1 MIIIYDLQQSYTGR
15 QMTAQQRQLSGTD
28 QDGDNRG
35 PWAVS
40 IRPGRGGTLQHAQHS
55 GPRLLR
61 GTGAGERQLRS
72 TELHSS
78 SCCDSVGTSG
88 DRQAMQWE
96 AAFICLSPR
105 GQEETPRPPSKAWAL
120 VRRKR
125 SYQSPFLCCG
135 GAAAQP
141 ACVAPAS
148 PRAICQPPAPGTS
161 NLSDPTDRGDFKIG
175 EHQQHL
181 TTAEGNKTSC

>member
-1 MIIIYDLQQSYTGR
+1 MGTIGVHG
-15 QMTAQQRQLSGTD
+15 LSPSVLGEEA
-28 QDGDNRG
+28 
-35 PWAVS
+35 PS
-40 IRPGRGGTLQHAQHS
+40 SMPSTLGH
-55 GPRLLR
+55 GCC
-61 GTGAGERQLRS
+61 GEMGAGERQLRS

-105 GQEETPRPPSKAWAL
+105 GQEETPWPPSKAWAL
-120 VRRKR
+120 VQRKR

-135 GAAAQP
+135 GAGAQP

-148 PRAICQPPAPGTS
+148 PRATCQPPS
-161 NLSDPTDRGDFKIG
+161 NLPAPSTRDIQPF
-175 EHQQHL
+175 
-181 TTAEGNKTSC
+181 